1 MAISH
6 TAYISVGSNLG
17 DRIENCRRGMKALV
31 SGEEVRITRQS
42 RFYETEPVD
51 FTEQGWFINCVIRI
65 ETRLEPLELLDRLQ
79 AIQQEA
85 GRTADRV
92 RYGPRVLD
100 LDLLLYD
107 RLILD
112 DPGLS
117 LPHPRMHRRRFV
129 LKPLCDIDPDV
140 VHPVLGKAVRALL
153 AELDEDGQQVVE
165 HR

>member
-1 MAISH
+1 VASLH

-17 DRIENCRRGMKALV
+17 DKSANCRRGVEALV
-31 SGEEVRITRQS
+31 SGGKIRITGGS
-42 RFYETEPVD
+42 RLYATEPVD
-51 FTEQGWFINCVIRI
+51 FTGQEWFINCVIRV
-65 ETRLEPLELLDRLQ
+65 ETRLEPFKLLDRLQ
-79 AIQQEA
+79 AIQREA
-85 GRTADRV
+85 GRTAEKV
-92 RYGPRVLD
+92 RFGPRVLD

-112 DPGLS
+112 DPRLS

-129 LKPLCDIDPDV
+129 LKPLCDIDPDM
-140 VHPVLGKAVRALL
+140 VHPVLGRAMRALL